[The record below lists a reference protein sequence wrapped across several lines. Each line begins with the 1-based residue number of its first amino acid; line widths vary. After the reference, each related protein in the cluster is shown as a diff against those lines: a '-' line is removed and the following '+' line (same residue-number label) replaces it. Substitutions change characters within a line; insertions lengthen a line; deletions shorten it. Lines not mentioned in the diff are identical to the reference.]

1 MSNIVFSDPEIRM
14 VGESRWSAK
23 NNKRV
28 FGILVASVLLPA
40 GAMNLASKY
49 PKTPRGFILA
59 LLVVGG
65 IVVAYIRYIN
75 KPARMAGEEFL
86 KEYHQQFGRIEVNEN

>member
-1 MSNIVFSDPEIRM
+1 MRNIVFSDAEIRM
-14 VGESRWSAK
+14 IGESRWSAK

-28 FGILVASVLLPA
+28 FGILGAGVLLTA
-40 GAMNLASKY
+40 GAMKLASNY
-49 PKTPRGFILA
+49 PKTPLGFILA
-59 LLVVGG
+59 LIVVGG
-65 IVVAYIRYIN
+65 IVVVYIRYVS